1 MKYEAIFM
9 CVRVSW
15 LIDKVIKKYLLDFQ
29 LRWLVDI
36 VSWNHVHNVL
46 YSLQEIFPKHFPK
59 LIIAVAILVM
69 NTLAT

>member
-36 VSWNHVHNVL
+36 VSWYHVHNVL
-46 YSLQEIFPKHFPK
+46 YSLQEIFS
-59 LIIAVAILVM
+59 I
-69 NTLAT
+69 